1 MLSTVS
7 RPGAGIKSMK
17 SVPRKVV
24 VGRIF
29 DFFDITTGGRH
40 GCVDIVTTKVAYEC
54 ACSMKTYEWSV
65 SGKTNCWAL
74 RPISISL
81 TPLCTAQALASATP
95 LFFHARSPPRPRPA
109 CTIFDSLCSD
119 FRSAHMLC
127 RRRRRTVRQHSSV
140 MSTSSL
146 ITGSQQQQ
154 PQQRHLFR

>member
-1 MLSTVS
+1 MEAKKPKVTKKNYNPKTDMLSTVS

-17 SVPRKVV
+17 SVPRKMV

-29 DFFDITTGGRH
+29 DFFDIPTGGRH

-65 SGKTNCWAL
+65 SGKTNRWAL

-95 LFFHARSPPRPRPA
+95 LFFHARSPPRPPPRLHDLRLA
-109 CTIFDSLCSD
+109 L
-119 FRSAHMLC
+119 FRFPLSAHALS
-127 RRRRRTVRQHSSV
+127 T
-140 MSTSSL
+140 TSSDSA
-146 ITGSQQQQ
+146 TTQ
-154 PQQRHLFR
+154 